1 LDPRSSDRVIR
12 LGETIGKTVRVPGDE
27 IVAFAQMSHDEN
39 PLHTDAEVA
48 RRARFGGIIA
58 SGQHTASILM
68 GMLATH
74 FSRCD
79 DGVQREMLCLNMN
92 FSFKGPVL
100 ADTDVRLHWKVSSA
114 QWNSKLQGMLAHLDG
129 AASIVH
135 DKPLVIARGTILVKE
150 LPA

>member
-1 LDPRSSDRVIR
+1 MNPRSNDRAIR
-12 LGETIGKTVRVPGDE
+12 LGETIGKTVRVPGEE

-39 PLHTDAEVA
+39 PLHADAELA
-48 RRARFGGIIA
+48 RRAGFGDIIA

-74 FSRCD
+74 FSRRD

-100 ADTDVRLHWKVSSA
+100 ADTDVRLRWKVSSVL
-114 QWNSKLQGMLAHLDG
+114 WNSKLQGMLAHLDG
-129 AASIVH
+129 AATIVD